1 MKEIWVIFFYICVPV
16 RDPDD
21 TENDVESEVDSDLE
35 EGIQAI
41 TEGRGLDK
49 ADPQKMLQATEL
61 NEWQKMEVA
70 AR

>member
-1 MKEIWVIFFYICVPV
+1 MGYFFYICVTV

-49 ADPQKMLQATEL
+49 ADPQIMLQATEL
-61 NEWQKMEVA
+61 NEWQKIEVTS
-70 AR
+70 R

>member
-1 MKEIWVIFFYICVPV
+1 MGLFFFYICVIV

-61 NEWQKMEVA
+61 NEWQKIEVA
-70 AR
+70 SR

>member
-1 MKEIWVIFFYICVPV
+1 M
-16 RDPDD
+16 
-21 TENDVESEVDSDLE
+21 DSDLE

-41 TEGRGLDK
+41 TQGRGLDK

-61 NEWQKMEVA
+61 NEWPKIEVT

>member
-1 MKEIWVIFFYICVPV
+1 MGLFFFFYIYVTV

-61 NEWQKMEVA
+61 NEWQKIEVT

>member
-1 MKEIWVIFFYICVPV
+1 MGYFFFYICVTV

-35 EGIQAI
+35 ERIQAI
-41 TEGRGLDK
+41 TEERGLDK

-61 NEWQKMEVA
+61 NEWQKIEVT

>member
-1 MKEIWVIFFYICVPV
+1 MGYFFFYICVTV

-49 ADPQKMLQATEL
+49 ADHQKMLQATEL
-61 NEWQKMEVA
+61 NEWQKIEVT

>member
-1 MKEIWVIFFYICVPV
+1 MGLIFFFYICVTV

-49 ADPQKMLQATEL
+49 ADPQKMLQGTEL
-61 NEWQKMEVA
+61 NEWQKIEVT